1 MKKQFEVN
9 EFFASMSE
17 SDRLNAMD
25 AASDRKTENYKYYR
39 GLKTSELREKMEQIN
54 QLWQEIKSIEE
65 EKKELTAQAKPLKA
79 ESESLHI
86 EVSQK
91 QLQFEETVWQVN
103 NEETGRTELLNS
115 QGQIIDSWRYKEG
128 TQLNMYPSKA
138 VNE

>member
-1 MKKQFEVN
+1 MKKQFETN

-17 SDRLNAMD
+17 NDRLNAMD
-25 AASDRKTENYKYYR
+25 AASDRKTENYLYYR
-39 GLKTSELREKMEQIN
+39 GLKTSELRDKMEQIN
-54 QLWQEIKSIEE
+54 QLWQEIKVIEG
-65 EKKELTAQAKPLKA
+65 EKKELTAKAKPLKE
-79 ESESLHI
+79 ESESLHT

-91 QLQFEETVWQVN
+91 QLQFEETVWQIN

-128 TQLNMYPSKA
+128 TQMNLYASKA